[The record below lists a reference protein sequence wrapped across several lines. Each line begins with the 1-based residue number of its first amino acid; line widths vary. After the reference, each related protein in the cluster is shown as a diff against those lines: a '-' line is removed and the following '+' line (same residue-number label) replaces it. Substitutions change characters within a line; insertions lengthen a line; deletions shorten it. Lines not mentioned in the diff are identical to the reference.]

1 MCAGKWDRVKL
12 EDPGLSYRPGTC
24 FERENRR
31 GRGQSPTDM
40 LRGAEASG
48 GLYERFSHMTAFS
61 TGQEEV

>member
-1 MCAGKWDRVKL
+1 MCAGKWERIKF

-24 FERENRR
+24 LEREDR
-31 GRGQSPTDM
+31 RGQSPTDL

-48 GLYERFSHMTAFS
+48 GLYEHFSHMTAFS